1 MFLADS
7 MPERVA
13 TLEAVA
19 GFLQKQLD
27 TLSGLV
33 VWAFTGMVSSLIALV
48 VLAAGTV
55 LWYLLRKS

>member
-13 TLEAVA
+13 TLEALA

-33 VWAFTGMVSSLIALV
+33 IWAFTGMVSSLLAFAV
-48 VLAAGTV
+48 VAAGTV
-55 LWYLLRKS
+55 LWYLLRRS